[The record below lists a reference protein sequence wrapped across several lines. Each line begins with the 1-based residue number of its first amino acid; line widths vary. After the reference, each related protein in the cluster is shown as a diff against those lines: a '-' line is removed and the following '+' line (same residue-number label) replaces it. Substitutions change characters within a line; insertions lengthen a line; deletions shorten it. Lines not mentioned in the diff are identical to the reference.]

1 MFDKINQIFDFN
13 QKALS
18 LYSKRQEILSANIA
32 NADTPGY
39 KSIDINFTN
48 ELSKM
53 LDKKNAKDTSIFL
66 KKTSPYH
73 LDAKNNSAFLL
84 KTIPVITHQMKENG
98 NTVNMDRER
107 IEFINN
113 SLKYQSSLVFI
124 KNEIKNIMHVL
135 KG

>member
-13 QKALS
+13 QQALN
-18 LYSKRQEILSANIA
+18 LYAKRQEILSANIA

-39 KSIDINFTN
+39 KAVDINFKN
-48 ELSKM
+48 EMNKIIK
-53 LDKKNAKDTSIFL
+53 KKNTHIFL

-73 LDAKNNSAFLL
+73 LNSKFENLILL
-84 KTIPVITHQMKENG
+84 KTIPITTNQVKQDG

-113 SLKYQSSLVFI
+113 SLKYQASLVFI
-124 KNEIKNIMHVL
+124 KNEIKNMTNVI

>member
-1 MFDKINQIFDFN
+1 MFDKINEIFDFN
-13 QKALS
+13 QKALN
-18 LYSKRQEILSANIA
+18 LYAKRQEILSANIA

-39 KSIDINFTN
+39 KSIDINFKN
-48 ELSKM
+48 ELTKM
-53 LDKKNAKDTSIFL
+53 LDKKNVKNSNILL

-73 LDAKNNSAFLL
+73 LNAKSKNLFLL
-84 KTIPVITHQMKENG
+84 KTIPITTNQIKQDG

-113 SLKYQSSLVFI
+113 SLKYQSSLVFM
-124 KNEIKNIMHVL
+124 KNEIKNMMYVL